1 MEFILYLVLGALA
14 GVLAGLFGIGGGL
27 IIVPVLVFSFK
38 TQGFSSDVLTHM
50 AVGTSLT
57 TIFFTSISATQAHHR
72 KGAVLWPVVKV
83 LTIGLAVGTMLGVK
97 TIHHMS
103 GATLQKVIAIFLMCV
118 GIQMWFA
125 LAAAAH
131 RTLPGKVG
139 LAFAGGFVGWAS
151 AMFGIGGGSI
161 TVPYLSWCNVRIQQ
175 AVATSAACGIPI
187 AVFGTLSNI
196 YQGWH
201 QPNLPAWSTGYIY
214 WPALIGIALTSL
226 FTAKLG
232 VKLAHYL
239 SPKILRRTFSLLLL
253 AVSVRLWMGV

>member
-1 MEFILYLVLGALA
+1 MEFLLYLALGVFA

-27 IIVPVLVFSFK
+27 IVVPVLVFSFK
-38 TQGFSSDVLTHM
+38 AQGFSAEVLTHL

-57 TIFFTSISATQAHHR
+57 TILFTSTSATQAHHR
-72 KGAVLWPVVKV
+72 KGAVLWPVVGA
-83 LTIGLAVGTMLGVK
+83 LTAGLSIGTIVGVK
-97 TIHHMS
+97 TISDLS
-103 GATLQKVIAIFLMCV
+103 GPTLQKIIALFLVIV

-125 LAAAAH
+125 LAAAPH
-131 RTLPGKVG
+131 RSLPGKIG
-139 LAFAGGFVGWAS
+139 LTFVGGFIGWAS

-187 AVFGTLSNI
+187 AIFGTISNM

-201 QPNLPAWSTGYIY
+201 HPALPQWSTGYIY

-239 SPKILRRTFSLLLL
+239 SPKILRRTFSILLLC
-253 AVSVRLWMGV
+253 VGTRLWMGV